1 MEHSTIWW
9 LAAGA
14 LVIAE
19 LLTGSFY
26 LLMLALGMAAGAISA
41 HLAQDQTTQ
50 IIMAALVGCAAVLLC
65 HLARKRRLGH
75 QSTSGNRDV
84 NLDIGESVMVE
95 HWNADGTAQV
105 RYRGALWTVI
115 GRPGNLPAP
124 GLHRV
129 AEVIGNRLLVD
140 KI

>member
-41 HLAQDQTTQ
+41 HLGQDQTTQ
-50 IIMAALVGCAAVLLC
+50 IIMAAAVGCAAVLLC
-65 HLARKRRLGH
+65 HLARKRRSSH
-75 QSTSGNRDV
+75 QSASGNRDV